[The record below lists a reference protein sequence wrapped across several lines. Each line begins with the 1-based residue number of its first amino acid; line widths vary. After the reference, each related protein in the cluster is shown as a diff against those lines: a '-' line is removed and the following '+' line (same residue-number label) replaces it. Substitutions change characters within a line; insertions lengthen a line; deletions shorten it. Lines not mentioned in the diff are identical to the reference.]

1 MTNLTYENCLSIL
14 EKKQSEG
21 YELFMRK
28 NADYGDSFATF
39 GILGVIVRMQDKISR
54 IINLLT
60 IHTTSQVNESIAD
73 TSIDLFNYS
82 TMALMLINEKRN
94 IEKNPSR
101 ETQMKNTHEKAME
114 YFNNNKVFF
123 WRAARA
129 ARQAAADTSDRTDL
143 VDVYKAISQ
152 NTLNQLHLTH
162 ECVSIL
168 DIKALELSLLQSH
181 VFIGLI

>member
-1 MTNLTYENCLSIL
+1 MINSELSSDSSRVL
-14 EKKQSEG
+14 RERQKHG
-21 YELFMRK
+21 LELFMRK

-101 ETQMKNTHEKAME
+101 ETQMKNTHEKAIE
-114 YFNNNKVFF
+114 YFNNNKGFF
-123 WRAARA
+123 IKF
-129 ARQAAADTSDRTDL
+129 DRTDL
-143 VDVYKAISQ
+143 VDIYKAISQ